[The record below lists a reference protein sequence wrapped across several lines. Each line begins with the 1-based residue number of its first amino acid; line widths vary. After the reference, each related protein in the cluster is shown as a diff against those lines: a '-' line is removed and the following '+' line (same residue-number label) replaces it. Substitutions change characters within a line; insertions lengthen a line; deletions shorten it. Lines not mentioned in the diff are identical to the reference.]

1 MNCSRIPDVS
11 KRVKSGQLRTR
22 LNLMRRVTK
31 AMPLLMV
38 GKDKVQAGVM
48 QGNMEELPPVNSRV
62 VRIFLS
68 STFSGEC
75 QKLRI
80 SD

>member
-1 MNCSRIPDVS
+1 MNCSRTPDVS

-22 LNLMRRVTK
+22 PNLMRRVTK
-31 AMPLLMV
+31 ALPLLTA
-38 GKDKVQAGVM
+38 GEDKVQAGVM

-80 SD
+80 RD